1 MSVQMMWSYTCGDRK
16 GDGLP
21 LPRPVPQLHMPS
33 SDGLT
38 DQTPKVNN
46 PKVSPASAIKDPG
59 FSADEW
65 DRMLKLVHWGGP
77 DRQITTANLSTSPD
91 HSAFVINDL
100 KGSYYVGE
108 ELHVTIVAKDFTK
121 TPKSYGGDFFQA
133 KVYSDKLKV
142 ILFIYLASMQFSSF
156 HYIVLFSF
164 HRSVNGLITA

>member
-1 MSVQMMWSYTCGDRK
+1 MSVQVLWSYTCGDRK
-16 GDGLP
+16 GDRP
-21 LPRPVPQLHMPS
+21 LPRPLLQLHVPR
-33 SDGLT
+33 SDRLT
-38 DQTPKVNN
+38 
-46 PKVSPASAIKDPG
+46 DPG

-65 DRMLKLVHWGGP
+65 DRMLKLVHWGGL
-77 DRQITTANLSTSPD
+77 DRQITTANTSTSPD

-133 KVYSDKLKV
+133 KVYSDKKV

-156 HYIVLFSF
+156 HYFVLFNF
-164 HRSVNGLITA
+164 HRSVNGLLTA